1 MKAQRLTRHLLA
13 PEVLGGILL
22 IVLVAGFSLSIF
34 VFINTVK
41 SGAMESSQLCYTSN
55 CFEAAIKI
63 HKSSIDIIVA
73 TFGMMVALATTGGI
87 VVALLSYR
95 ESVRAN
101 TLSNHIGHLAL
112 FQAFIDRETAKLA
125 RVSAKS
131 IDSHQ
136 WYVLMFPH
144 SRAGNTAVSNSYVSA
159 VKLVAEQ
166 IATSNR
172 AARSA
177 IDGSFRFVD
186 HQERMISAL
195 KGIGISITR
204 HTRVDFYDVEIEVF
218 SLLKSVNSSF
228 CYGAEI
234 EILPARV
241 YR

>member
-1 MKAQRLTRHLLA
+1 MKSQKYARHLLA

-22 IVLVAGFSLSIF
+22 VVLVLGFALSLF
-34 VFINTVK
+34 VFVNTVK
-41 SGAMESSQLCYTSN
+41 SGALESSQLCYTSE
-55 CFEAAIKI
+55 CFETALKI
-63 HKSSIDIIVA
+63 HKSSVDIIVA

-112 FQAFIDRETAKLA
+112 FQGFIDRETAKLA

-144 SRAGNTAVSNSYVSA
+144 SRAGNTVVSKAYVSA

-166 IATSNR
+166 IAASNK

-177 IDGSFRFVD
+177 VDGSFRFID
-186 HQERMISAL
+186 HQERIISAF

-234 EILPARV
+234 ASLPARV